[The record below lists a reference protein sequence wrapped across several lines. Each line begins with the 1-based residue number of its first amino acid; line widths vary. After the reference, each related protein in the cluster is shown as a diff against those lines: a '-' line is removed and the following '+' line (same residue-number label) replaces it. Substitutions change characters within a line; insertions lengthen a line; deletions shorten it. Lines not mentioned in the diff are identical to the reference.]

1 VSSGRPMQRLMRL
14 GFTWY
19 AIAIIFLAVLIGVA
33 HGQQGKPLIQ
43 HDPGQVS
50 QPAPAS
56 GSNDPGQAGSQ
67 TSSGADQKKDETNTA
82 PATTAGQPATTTTM
96 SNAAVDDNP
105 YDPLLEPPPLP
116 KSKTTLIGGIA
127 TSVDHVRNRM
137 TVQPFGKG
145 GKVKVFIDERSHI
158 YRNGTETTV
167 LGIHKG
173 DRVYVDTMLA
183 SNDRIFA
190 RNVRVLTESGI
201 AEVRGQVV
209 STNPEHGT
217 ISVRDQLSSKPVTF
231 TVNGATKYTSTKGSA
246 TMADLQPGSLIDV
259 QFAPRRDSTVAQDI
273 KVVAKPGDNYIFSG
287 TVTDINMRTNSF
299 FVDNKTDDQ
308 SYEVHFARNTVSDMQ
323 ALKIGAEVTARAVF
337 DGKQYTASNVR
348 VEKTESPDSTPSP
361 SGQQSEVQ

>member
-1 VSSGRPMQRLMRL
+1 MQRLMKL

-19 AIAIIFLAVLIGVA
+19 ALAVIFLAVLLGVA
-33 HGQQGKPLIQ
+33 HGQQSGPPIQ
-43 HDPGQVS
+43 QNAGQAS
-50 QPAPAS
+50 QPVS
-56 GSNDPGQAGSQ
+56 GSNGPGRVGSQ
-67 TSSGADQKKDETNTA
+67 MPPAAQPSADQKKADDTNA
-82 PATTAGQPATTTTM
+82 AQTTAAGQSTTTTTTTTP
-96 SNAAVDDNP
+96 STSADDNP

-116 KSKTTLIGGIA
+116 KGKTTLIGGIA
-127 TSVDHVRNRM
+127 TNVDHIRNRM

-190 RNVRVLTESGI
+190 RSVRVLTENTL

-209 STNPEHGT
+209 STNPERST
-217 ISVRDQLSSKPVTF
+217 INLRDQLSAKPVTF
-231 TVNGATKYTSTKGSA
+231 TINGATKFASTKGSA
-246 TMADLQPGSLIDV
+246 TMADVQPGSLIDV
-259 QFAPRRDSTVAQDI
+259 QFSPRRDTAVAQEI
-273 KVVAKPGDNYIFSG
+273 TVVAKPGDNYIFSG
-287 TVTDINMRTNSF
+287 TVTDLNMRTSSF

-308 SYEVHFARNTVSDMQ
+308 SYEVHFARNAVSDMQ
-323 ALKIGAEVTARAVF
+323 ALRVGAEVTARAVF

-348 VEKTESPDSTPSP
+348 VEKPEAPESTQPAT
-361 SGQQSEVQ
+361 GQQSEVQ